1 MDRDL
6 PQAINLCMKIQRA
19 ESPALLAGHD
29 AARNFFSA
37 CFIGPEAANEM
48 LWVAHVDDRARCIHL
63 GRYSDGDQGSVDLPV
78 RKIISD
84 AARLGSAGIFLAH
97 NHPGGDPTPSPADCR
112 ATRTLARA
120 AEAIAVAVIDHIIFA
135 DRDKCQ
141 SMRRMGLL

>member
-1 MDRDL
+1 
-6 PQAINLCMKIQRA
+6 MKVQRA

-37 CFIGPEAANEM
+37 CFVGADAATNEM

-63 GRYSDGDQGSVDLPV
+63 GRYAEGHEGGVDLPV

-84 AARLGSAGIFLAH
+84 AARLVSAGILLAH
-97 NHPGGDPTPSPADCR
+97 NHPSGDPTPSAADCR

-120 AEAIAVAVIDHIIFA
+120 AEAIDLTLVDHMIFA
-135 DRDKCQ
+135 ARSQCQ